1 MADRLLR
8 HPVPYTNESIGNYV
22 LRLCSENSCRVNQIA
37 ELIGFFLRGIDNF
50 YGELKEKHIV
60 RFSEVT
66 GIDTKVI
73 EDMTAK
79 RFNFG
84 YRNDYT
90 SHTKAGVCPKCYSEE
105 SYERIHWKNELIKV
119 CIDHEIYLVDECP
132 RCKEKITINKLFYG
146 KCECGLLISDIKST
160 KCDNEY
166 VLKNQNIL
174 YQIFNIKSRV
184 SLNESNMLFNTLSS
198 MDYCNL
204 LYHLQNIASQYA
216 DDLNNLETFLEN
228 DGGLNSSII
237 ASQIMFD
244 WPTGLINFLN
254 ILNCLDVNYII
265 STPSIKVSYE
275 WLYELAYRE
284 EMVDRYMRIFN
295 PLECLKLRSIY
306 NIVYNYKEIY
316 QPIMKYYFENN
327 NKEKVKTKM
336 NKYIYQND
344 YIELHVAIKIFFSID
359 GSDFRVKD
367 FVRDYFQV
375 VKFFDKEYINLEEIL
390 SFYDDIY
397 TSCSLKFS
405 DIKEIRSSYTCVTE
419 QEKSDIYDAFEK
431 KLAYDNLLKIISLDL
446 NPLLFEKLK
455 LDIDENNNFFQEWW
469 SINIAKYNWK
479 TSINGFL
486 TINFETNEIILNDE
500 T

>member
-166 VLKNQNIL
+166 VVLVYNCGHEK
-174 YQIFNIKSRV
+174 
-184 SLNESNMLFNTLSS
+184 FNTI
-198 MDYCNL
+198 
-204 LYHLQNIASQYA
+204 Q
-216 DDLNNLETFLEN
+216 
-228 DGGLNSSII
+228 
-237 ASQIMFD
+237 
-244 WPTGLINFLN
+244 
-254 ILNCLDVNYII
+254 
-265 STPSIKVSYE
+265 
-275 WLYELAYRE
+275 
-284 EMVDRYMRIFN
+284 
-295 PLECLKLRSIY
+295 
-306 NIVYNYKEIY
+306 
-316 QPIMKYYFENN
+316 
-327 NKEKVKTKM
+327 
-336 NKYIYQND
+336 
-344 YIELHVAIKIFFSID
+344 
-359 GSDFRVKD
+359 
-367 FVRDYFQV
+367 
-375 VKFFDKEYINLEEIL
+375 
-390 SFYDDIY
+390 
-397 TSCSLKFS
+397 
-405 DIKEIRSSYTCVTE
+405 
-419 QEKSDIYDAFEK
+419 
-431 KLAYDNLLKIISLDL
+431 
-446 NPLLFEKLK
+446 
-455 LDIDENNNFFQEWW
+455 
-469 SINIAKYNWK
+469 
-479 TSINGFL
+479 
-486 TINFETNEIILNDE
+486 
-500 T
+500 